1 MRFDHEPGDEAWKG
15 FMSPKERLC
24 HMALLLP
31 EADSPAQSISWMNV
45 EFDSVALS
53 AVFNFSTAQVAPAAD
68 TRVEVMWTK
77 SRIHPVFSVSVGD
90 CFFKQSGF
98 FF

>member
-31 EADSPAQSISWMNV
+31 EADSPAQSISWRNV
-45 EFDSVALS
+45 EFDNVALS
-53 AVFNFSTAQVAPAAD
+53 PVFNFSTAQVAPAAD
-68 TRVEVMWTK
+68 TRGSHLDKIQNSSCVL
-77 SRIHPVFSVSVGD
+77 
-90 CFFKQSGF
+90 CLSG
-98 FF
+98 